1 MTAGGRTR
9 RWAVPFAAA
18 VLAGAAGAQAQNRGV
33 YPLGMSA
40 LNSGVLPGA
49 GFTYANQLLYYSRDH
64 ARDDEGRT
72 LSVTG
77 ENCVLMDMNS
87 LSWVSAGRILGGAT
101 FSASATIPVAKN
113 SLTSDVEGKVS
124 GGGGLADSYY
134 LPVILGWSGDRFAV
148 RAMYGFLAPTGRFE
162 AGANDNVGSGYW
174 THTLSSG
181 QTFFAGSEKRFVVSV
196 FEMYE
201 FHTTQEGTGIHPGEN
216 FDLDYSLMGSLPQT
230 GHARIQLGI
239 AGYEQR
245 QTTAKTGP
253 TVSSEASGERYAVNA
268 IGLAVSSA
276 FVSPKAAMSLR
287 YLREFSNRSTF
298 QGYSLQ
304 LSFSIAL

>member
-1 MTAGGRTR
+1 MTAGAGRATR
-9 RWAVPFAAA
+9 WIPLVAVL
-18 VLAGAAGAQAQNRGV
+18 LAGAPGAQAQNRGV
-33 YPLGMSA
+33 YPLGMTA
-40 LNSGVLPGA
+40 LNSGMLPGV

-64 ARDDEGRT
+64 ARDDQGHT
-72 LSVTG
+72 LPVAG
-77 ENCVLMDMNS
+77 ENFVLMDMNT
-87 LSWVSAGRILGGAT
+87 LSWVSSGTILGGAT
-101 FSASATIPVAKN
+101 FSASATLPVAKN

-124 GGGGLADSYY
+124 GGGGFADSYY
-134 LPVILGWSGDRFAV
+134 LPVILGWSGERFAV

-181 QTFFAGSEKRFVVSV
+181 QTFFAGDEKLFVVSV

-201 FHTTQEGTGIHPGEN
+201 FHTTQEGTGIHPGET
-216 FDLDYSLMGSLPQT
+216 FDLDYSLMGSLRGT
-230 GHARIQLGI
+230 GKARIQLGVV
-239 AGYEQR
+239 GYEQR

-253 TVSSEASGERYAVNA
+253 TVSPEASGERYAVNA

-276 FVSPKAAMSLR
+276 FVGPKVGISLR
-287 YLREFSNRSTF
+287 YFREFSNRSTF

-304 LSFSIAL
+304 LSGSIAL

>member
-1 MTAGGRTR
+1 MTGGRPAR
-9 RWAVPFAAA
+9 RAILFA
-18 VLAGAAGAQAQNRGV
+18 VLIAGAAGAHAQNRGV

-64 ARDDEGRT
+64 ARDDHGNT
-72 LSVTG
+72 LPVRG
-77 ENCVLMDMNS
+77 ENFVLMDMNS
-87 LSWVSAGRILGGAT
+87 ISWVSSGTVLGGAT
-101 FSASATIPVAKN
+101 YSASATIPVAKN
-113 SLTSDVEGKVS
+113 SLTSDVEGQVS

-162 AGANDNVGSGYW
+162 AGASDNVGSGYW

-181 QTFFAGSEKRFVVSV
+181 QTYFAGREKQFAVSV

-201 FHTTQEGTGIHPGEN
+201 FHTTQEGTGIHPGET
-216 FDLDYSLMGSLPQT
+216 FDLDYSLMGSFRQT
-230 GHARIQLGI
+230 GSARVQLGVV
-239 AGYEQR
+239 GYEQR

-253 TVSSEASGERYAVNA
+253 VVSPEASRDRYAVNA
-268 IGLAVSSA
+268 IGPAVSTFFA
-276 FVSPKAAMSLR
+276 GPKVGVSLR
-287 YLREFSNRSTF
+287 YLKEYSNRSTF

-304 LSFSIAL
+304 LSGSIAL